1 MFRITVDSRG
11 LKRLCRN
18 VERLNRTQ
26 MAEVGRRVVR
36 EIALRLQA
44 HVVLRTPVM
53 TGNLRRN
60 WRLSPMTYSGGV
72 WQADVLNNTEYA
84 PYVEFGHRQTPG
96 RFIPGYWE
104 SDRFVYDPNSPT
116 GMTLRRPWVEGRHML
131 ANSVAQVEREVPGYV
146 QRIVEEYLREV
157 LGR

>member
-1 MFRITVDSRG
+1 
-11 LKRLCRN
+11 
-18 VERLNRTQ
+18 

-60 WRLSPMTYSGGV
+60 WRLGPMTYSGGV
-72 WQADVLNNTEYA
+72 WQADVSNNTEYA

-131 ANSVAQVEREVPGYV
+131 ANSVAQVEGEVPGYV

-157 LGR
+157 LGS

>member
-1 MFRITVDSRG
+1 MV
-11 LKRLCRN
+11 
-18 VERLNRTQ
+18 
-26 MAEVGRRVVR
+26 EVGRRVVR

-60 WRLSPMTYSGGV
+60 WRLGPMAYSGGV
-72 WQADVLNNTEYA
+72 WQADIVNNTEYA

-96 RFIPGYWE
+96 RFIPGAWKG
-104 SDRFVYDPNSPT
+104 DRFIYDPNSQT

-131 ANSVAQVEREVPGYV
+131 ANSVDQIKREVPGYV
-146 QRIVEEYLREV
+146 QRIVDEYLREV

>member
-1 MFRITVDSRG
+1 
-11 LKRLCRN
+11 
-18 VERLNRTQ
+18 
-26 MAEVGRRVVR
+26 
-36 EIALRLQA
+36 
-44 HVVLRTPVM
+44 M

-72 WQADVLNNTEYA
+72 WQADVINNTEYA

-104 SDRFVYDPNSPT
+104 SDRFIYDPNSPT

-157 LGR
+157 LGS